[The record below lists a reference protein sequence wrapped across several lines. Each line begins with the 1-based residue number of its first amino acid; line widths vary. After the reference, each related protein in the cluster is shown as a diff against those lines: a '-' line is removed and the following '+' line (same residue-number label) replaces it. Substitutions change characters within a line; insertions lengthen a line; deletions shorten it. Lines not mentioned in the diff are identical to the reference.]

1 MLSRPYK
8 LAKNFQNVA
17 KMAKFAKSGHTESYH
32 QNFKDN
38 QLIATVQPFSM
49 KPTLGQKSFIVLG
62 PVSSLVCR
70 TGLDPEGFMTLHKF
84 KKIINKTIRKHPE
97 ATQNKLSDEYIKGKD
112 SLTGISY
119 STSNRMESIFIYGP
133 NQASFCLLCH
143 FHNANQ
149 KYEQKFVFKLKKH
162 RWFTWNSNLGPQDG
176 R

>member
-1 MLSRPYK
+1 
-8 LAKNFQNVA
+8 
-17 KMAKFAKSGHTESYH
+17 
-32 QNFKDN
+32 
-38 QLIATVQPFSM
+38 
-49 KPTLGQKSFIVLG
+49 
-62 PVSSLVCR
+62 
-70 TGLDPEGFMTLHKF
+70 MTLHKF

-119 STSNRMESIFIYGP
+119 STSNRMESIFIYGL